1 MAHHFM
7 ELGLQPECQIF
18 GEDVAAAGGMV
29 YNEKK
34 GGDGNDGYFVKC
46 TLATV

>member
-1 MAHHFM
+1 LKWFDVAHQFM

-29 YNEKK
+29 
-34 GGDGNDGYFVKC
+34 
-46 TLATV
+46 